1 MLFGNARVTGGGLL
15 VRFVTPF
22 AATGADI
29 ENFARLIQ
37 NC

>member
-1 MLFGNARVTGGGLL
+1 MLFGNAQVTGGGLL
-15 VRFVTPF
+15 VRFVTSF
-22 AATGADI
+22 ATNGADI